1 MWIFQNLTRS
11 LPYKVR
17 MTIIICINN
26 NLPNKNLSKDGWRVG
41 QSCKIFVHDL
51 TLFNQFNVV
60 LAHYS
65 VVMTL
70 YICRTITISALQ
82 TTKNTSTSE
91 LLAMLDSWCK
101 YICIIH
107 AQEKIFCWNYIKSCG
122 LSDSSNILVDTT
134 KFRGGPKG
142 GWGDF
147 PGEWDDSPPPQEEE
161 NIEIFDVC
169 IYRLR
174 ALL

>member
-1 MWIFQNLTRS
+1 
-11 LPYKVR
+11 
-17 MTIIICINN
+17 
-26 NLPNKNLSKDGWRVG
+26 
-41 QSCKIFVHDL
+41 
-51 TLFNQFNVV
+51 
-60 LAHYS
+60 
-65 VVMTL
+65 
-70 YICRTITISALQ
+70 
-82 TTKNTSTSE
+82 
-91 LLAMLDSWCK
+91 MLDSWCK